1 MPLPSSF
8 LVSLVLAAQAGGT
21 PPAAKPAPA
30 PTFIITTGQDP
41 ATLSMAAD
49 NQDPAIVTVLDAV
62 TDEPLENGRLN
73 DRKNGNYTGLERAT
87 LAPSKS
93 FKIVLSAFRDVAAC
107 SLVLASMDRQA
118 TFTLSATAAT
128 PDVTVKGVRGAE
140 ILKLAEDGKSLQVKG
155 LGSR

>member
-49 NQDPAIVTVLDAV
+49 NQDQAIVTVLDAV
-62 TDEPLENGRLN
+62 TDEALENGRLN
-73 DRKNGNYTGLERAT
+73 DRKNGTYTGLERAT

-93 FKIVLSAFRDVAAC
+93 FKIVFSAFRDVAAS
-107 SLVLASMDRQA
+107 SLVLVSMDQRA

-128 PDVTVKGVRGAE
+128 PDVAVKNLGGAR
-140 ILKLAEDGKSLQVKG
+140 ILKLAEDGKSLLVQG